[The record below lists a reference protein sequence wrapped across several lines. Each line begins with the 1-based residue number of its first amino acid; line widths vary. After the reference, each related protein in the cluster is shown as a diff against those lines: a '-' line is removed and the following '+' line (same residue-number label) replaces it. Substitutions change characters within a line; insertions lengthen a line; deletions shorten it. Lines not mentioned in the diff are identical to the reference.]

1 MGAVYP
7 KASVGVD
14 GAPLRKFLARLREE
28 LLHPFRY
35 LSIDFSRK
43 EGPVAQSERFEAL
56 KSVAASGHAGCM
68 AARKELKR
76 ATNAGL
82 ARALGRDLPPILS
95 NTESAR

>member
-1 MGAVYP
+1 MGAVQP
-7 KASVGVD
+7 KAAVGVD
-14 GAPLRKFLARLREE
+14 GAPFRKFVARVAEE
-28 LLHPFRY
+28 LRHPLRF

-82 ARALGRDLPPILS
+82 AKYLRRDLPEVL
-95 NTESAR
+95 R

>member
-1 MGAVYP
+1 MMGAVHP

-14 GAPLRKFLARLREE
+14 GAPFRKFLAWLGEAVRNPPRFAL
-28 LLHPFRY
+28 
-35 LSIDFSRK
+35 IDFSRK

-82 ARALGRDLPPILS
+82 AKYLRRELPEVL
-95 NTESAR
+95 R

>member
-1 MGAVYP
+1 MGAVSHP

-14 GAPLRKFLARLREE
+14 GAPLFKFLARVREE

-56 KSVAASGHAGCM
+56 KAVAASGHAGCK
-68 AARKELKR
+68 AARKQVKR

-82 ARALGRDLPPILS
+82 AKYLRRELPEVL
-95 NTESAR
+95 R